1 MGIHTLIKGL
11 AIGATVA
18 YFFDPVRG
26 RQRRAQLESHV
37 GGFVTD
43 LERGLKV
50 AASEVQKRVEGV
62 IAEAKSMCPNENV
75 HNEGIAELKNIGR
88 EKIAGEEWSPGTK
101 LLATAA
107 GISFAVYMTRR
118 PGLVLSL
125 LGLAS
130 LARPFAAEGR
140 NHENAESHDGESN
153 RADEP
158 LRADK
163 TLAY

>member
-1 MGIHTLIKGL
+1 MGFHTLIKGL
-11 AIGATVA
+11 ALGAAGA

-26 RQRRAQLESHV
+26 RQRRMQLESHV

-50 AASEVQKRVEGV
+50 AAEDVQKRVEGV
-62 IAEAKSMCPNENV
+62 IAEAKSMCPNEKV
-75 HNEGIAELKNIGR
+75 HDEGLAQLKSDGR
-88 EKIAGEEWSPGTK
+88 DKGSEEWSPGTK

-130 LARPFAAEGR
+130 LANPFAADGR
-140 NHENAESHDGESN
+140 NHDNAESHDGETN
-153 RADEP
+153 RADVP
-158 LRADK
+158 LRGDK